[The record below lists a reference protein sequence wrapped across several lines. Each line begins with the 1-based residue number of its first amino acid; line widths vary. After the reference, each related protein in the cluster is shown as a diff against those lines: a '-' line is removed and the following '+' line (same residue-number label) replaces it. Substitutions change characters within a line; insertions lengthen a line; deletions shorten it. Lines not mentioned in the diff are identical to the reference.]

1 MPAGRRWRIP
11 IYIPLWYAGLVA
23 TGQIAV
29 RLPEDLLH
37 DLDELVAQGIYE
49 SRAAAVRA
57 GAEVITANERRRKI
71 DRAIVEGYRR
81 IPPTAA
87 EMDAGHA
94 PQKVRESV
102 EVPAHLRILR
112 RGRTPQ
118 SLGPPDDGA
127 SQVQGGR

>member
-87 EMDAGHA
+87 EMDAA
-94 PQKVRESV
+94 VAS
-102 EVPAHLRILR
+102 LRDSIAEE
-112 RGRTPQ
+112 PW
-118 SLGPPDDGA
+118 
-127 SQVQGGR
+127 